1 MVGLCLALVPLME
14 LFPYSPSLAR
24 SSGNGLSTGLR
35 TAVIS
40 SPTG

>member
-1 MVGLCLALVPLME
+1 MVGLCLALFPLME
-14 LFPYSPSLAR
+14 PFPYSPSLAR

-40 SPTG
+40 SPKG